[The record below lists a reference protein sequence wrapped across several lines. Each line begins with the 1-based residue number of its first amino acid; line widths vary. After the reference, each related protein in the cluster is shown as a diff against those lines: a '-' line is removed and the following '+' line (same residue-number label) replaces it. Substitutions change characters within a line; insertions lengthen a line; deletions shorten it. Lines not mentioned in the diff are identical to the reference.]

1 MQKANS
7 KKFHFLKNL
16 FGGQNYRYSTFI
28 KCQLAF
34 GEICFAQSMQNKALP
49 QAALLSNMFLGK
61 SVELYLLE
69 DPELRKHY

>member
-16 FGGQNYRYSTFI
+16 IGGQNYRHSTFI

-49 QAALLSNMFLGK
+49 QAAWLSILFMENQ
-61 SVELYLLE
+61 
-69 DPELRKHY
+69 